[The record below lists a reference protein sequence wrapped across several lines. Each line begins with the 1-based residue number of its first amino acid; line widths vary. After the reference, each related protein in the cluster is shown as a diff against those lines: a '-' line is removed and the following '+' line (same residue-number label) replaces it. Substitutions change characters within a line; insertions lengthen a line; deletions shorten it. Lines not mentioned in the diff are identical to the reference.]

1 MPSTLKERSFFLQVN
16 SYLVDV
22 TSENT
27 RTARFFVLLTLL
39 WFRWNPGL
47 LFSRPFSASA
57 LWLATPLALSSR
69 WVCNIRRWW
78 STRLWFRWKWTKSM
92 QNWSEEESL
101 EKCLFCAR
109 MNQYFNF
116 YDMTS
121 QIWMTS
127 RRQCNAMVPNR
138 MSQTWTDNV
147 VSGGTR
153 NVFHGTLLPKYPRGN
168 QQMGTINI
176 QEYLRYF
183 LDAIA
188 SSSS

>member
-1 MPSTLKERSFFLQVN
+1 
-16 SYLVDV
+16 
-22 TSENT
+22 
-27 RTARFFVLLTLL
+27 
-39 WFRWNPGL
+39 
-47 LFSRPFSASA
+47 
-57 LWLATPLALSSR
+57 
-69 WVCNIRRWW
+69 
-78 STRLWFRWKWTKSM
+78 M
-92 QNWSEEESL
+92 QNWIEEEIL
-101 EKCLFCAR
+101 VKCLFYDR
-109 MNQYFNF
+109 MSYYFNF

-138 MSQTWTDNV
+138 MSPTWTDNGII
-147 VSGGTR
+147 SGGTR